1 MKYILICLAVA
12 GMLVVESAHAQG
24 NDESL
29 IRELSVAWV
38 EATNGE
44 ELEGLLELLSDD
56 VIIFSPGAE
65 PIRGLDAV
73 KEIYGPYYEAYDLDI
88 SSTMQEV
95 EISGNLAYV
104 WSLVEGTRGPREA
117 EDRESFTYHNLWV
130 FKKADTGWK
139 FWRLMFNSPAS

>member
-1 MKYILICLAVA
+1 MKYILICLAVT
-12 GMLVVESAHAQG
+12 GMLVVESALAQG

-29 IRELSVAWV
+29 IRELSVSWV

-44 ELEGLLELLSDD
+44 ELEGLLQLLTDD

-65 PIRGLDAV
+65 PIHGQESV
-73 KEIYGPYYEAYDLDI
+73 EEVYGPYYQGYDLEV
-88 SSTMQEV
+88 SSTIREM
-95 EISGNLAYV
+95 EISGDLAYV
-104 WSLVEGTRGPREA
+104 WSLVEGTRGPKGG
-117 EDRESFTYHNLWV
+117 EDRESFSYHNFWV